1 MVGGDAAG
9 MSAAS
14 QALRRAEPGSL
25 QVIAFERTGYTSYS
39 ACGIPYWLA
48 GELGADKGPEV
59 LVVRSP
65 ERHRR
70 NGIDVRTRTEVVAL
84 DVERQEVL
92 ARPADG
98 DEYRV
103 PFDELVV
110 ATGAVPIRP
119 ELPGIGLPG
128 IDGVQTLQDGTAVLD
143 SLRDQPERAVV
154 VGAGYIGLEMAEAMV
169 RRGLSVTVVEQ
180 APEPMSTLDPDMGAL
195 VAQAMGRMGIGLH
208 ANTTVVGFRAG
219 PDGRVAA
226 VDTDGGELPAQLVVL
241 GIGVRP
247 NSGLAGA
254 AGLPLGGTGGVR
266 TDRRMRVLGHD
277 NMWAGGDCV
286 EVTHRISGEPVHVAL
301 GTHANKQGRVIGTNL
316 AGGYSTFPGVVGTA
330 MSRMCDLEV
339 ARTGLS
345 ERQARQ
351 AGFEFHT
358 VTVKSTTRAGYLP
371 DATPVT
377 VKLLAELG
385 SGRLLGAQIVGG
397 QGAAKRVD
405 VCATALCAGMTVE
418 EMVGLDLGY
427 APPFSPVWDP
437 VLLAARKAVEA
448 F

>member
-219 PDGRVAA
+219 PDGRVRRGRHRRRRAA
-226 VDTDGGELPAQLVVL
+226 CPAGRAGDRACGRTPGWPGRL
-241 GIGVRP
+241 GCR
-247 NSGLAGA
+247 
-254 AGLPLGGTGGVR
+254 
-266 TDRRMRVLGHD
+266 
-277 NMWAGGDCV
+277 WAGPAGCAPIDGCGC
-286 EVTHRISGEPVHVAL
+286 SGTTTC
-301 GTHANKQGRVIGTNL
+301 G
-316 AGGYSTFPGVVGTA
+316 PGVTA
-330 MSRMCDLEV
+330 SRSRTESAASRCTSRSARTPTSRAGSIGDERGRRLRRRSPAWSAPRCSKICDLEV

-345 ERQARQ
+345 RAPGA
-351 AGFEFHT
+351 AGRVRVRT
-358 VTVKSTTRAGYLP
+358 PSQSSRRPAPGTCP
-371 DATPVT
+371 DAAPVT

-385 SGRLLGAQIVGG
+385 SGRLLGAQIVG
-397 QGAAKRVD
+397 R
-405 VCATALCAGMTVE
+405 AGRGE
-418 EMVGLDLGY
+418 AGRR
-427 APPFSPVWDP
+427 
-437 VLLAARKAVEA
+437 AARRRCAPA
-448 F
+448 